1 MYVTSK
7 LYIFDSRCSI
17 VFI

>member
-1 MYVTSK
+1 MYVTSE